1 MHAAGAEFLGI
12 VTCLHI
18 ETDVVVNEGHWT
30 SGPLQATG
38 TLSSYTKF

>member
-12 VTCLHI
+12 VTSLHV

-30 SGPLQATG
+30 SGHLQATR
-38 TLSSYTKF
+38 TLSSYTTF